1 MDELLENIENSFR
14 EIDSSSYN
22 YKIEARFPYD
32 GNYVDITGMFKS
44 LKEIKEVG
52 ITLSNRRIIAK
63 NIDGYEELRDM
74 GFKDK
79 EIIKAY

>member
-1 MDELLENIENSFR
+1 
-14 EIDSSSYN
+14 
-22 YKIEARFPYD
+22 
-32 GNYVDITGMFKS
+32 MFKS